1 MPRAQLEDRYLRG
14 VEATGSRRD
23 REENGAPSG
32 QHLRPHAIGFTV
44 RAVGSCENRKTC
56 LPACEHLVSD
66 AECENVRPRIG
77 LLVIELRDGAGF
89 AIQAFAELRVDRQRV
104 GEDLDRHRAIEPRV
118 ARAIDFPH
126 PAGAEGGF
134 NLVWTESGAWSKN
147 HSLRSVIFFSAAEP
161 RWQILPRPTRLPARK
176 TARNDGIN
184 AAKPPKRSRH
194 AFRSETVE

>member
-66 AECENVRPRIG
+66 AECEDVRPRIG

-134 NLVWTESGAWSKN
+134 NLVWTE
-147 HSLRSVIFFSAAEP
+147 P
-161 RWQILPRPTRLPARK
+161 RA
-176 TARNDGIN
+176 
-184 AAKPPKRSRH
+184 
-194 AFRSETVE
+194 